1 MPGTIVSARLQDRTV
16 ESRFNYVGQM
26 TERPRYYVGDP
37 SRDVLTLDPQLVQV
51 EDARLR
57 EHPPSLAR
65 EGFALF
71 SHKSVVSDFS
81 NAQELARVHP
91 LETERLLLDLTGAD
105 KVVISANAVRR
116 CLERSPDS
124 GKFTHSGKLF
134 NSHLGYFVHI
144 DISDST
150 AAMFAERWRRP
161 KDHGRS
167 VRRAAQYNVW
177 RVLSPPPQDMPLAV
191 CDSRSVSPSDLV
203 ESDAMMDIPG
213 KPETSYE
220 GLVIRYSP
228 RHRWSYFSNMNR
240 DEVLVF
246 KSHDSDPG
254 QPHHV
259 PHSAFNNP
267 ACPPGVAPRVSIEM
281 RGIAYWFGD

>member
-1 MPGTIVSARLQDRTV
+1 MPGTIASARLQDRTV
-16 ESRFNYVGQM
+16 ESRVNYIGQM
-26 TERPRYYVGDP
+26 TERPRYYVSDP
-37 SRDVLTLDPQLVQV
+37 SRDVLTLDSRTIQI

-57 EHPPSLAR
+57 EQPPSLAR

-71 SHKSVVSDFS
+71 PHKSAVSDFR
-81 NAQELARVHP
+81 NAQELARVQP
-91 LETERLLLDLTGAD
+91 LETQRLLLELTGAD

-116 CLERSPDS
+116 CLERTPDS
-124 GKFTHSGKLF
+124 GQFTHSGKLF
-134 NSHLGYFVHI
+134 NSHPAYFVHI

-150 AAMFAERWRRP
+150 AAKFAERWRLREIC
-161 KDHGRS
+161 RS
-167 VRRAAQYNVW
+167 VRRVAHYNVW
-177 RVLSPPPQDMPLAV
+177 RVLTPPPQDMPLAV

-203 ESDAMMDIPG
+203 EADAMMDIPG

-228 RHRWSYFSNMNR
+228 RHRWSYFSNMSR

-267 ACPPGVAPRVSIEM
+267 ACPPGVSPRASMEM
-281 RGIAYWFGD
+281 RGIAYWFGT